1 MSSCDNSNI
10 KQNYIV
16 TNTNEF
22 DTLTAC
28 TGIWT
33 SNIYGCSPVTIQ
45 DPLRLNSVSNN
56 NILNR
61 LLVLDPVTKLVE
73 YRDAATLV
81 TGATTVVNF
90 TYNGENTF
98 IITRSDSVQFSA
110 TFNTVTGLT
119 VNGNLF
125 ITGTTEVV
133 GDVIPFSDGNSNVGT
148 PIKRFRDVNTL
159 SGTSTVWTSTVKVIT
174 PSLDLGL
181 DMGGNSRIINANNS
195 IIQNDTLLGGTY

>member
-33 SNIYGCSPVTIQ
+33 SNIYGCSPITVQ
-45 DPLRLNSVSNN
+45 DPLKLNVVSNN
-56 NILNR
+56 NTLNR
-61 LLVLDPVTKLVE
+61 LLVIDNTGLIE
-73 YRDAATLV
+73 YRDVNTIASS
-81 TGATTVVNF
+81 GETVNSYI
-90 TYNGENTF
+90 YNNQNTF
-98 IITRSDSVQFSA
+98 IIGRADGVQLSA

-125 ITGTTEVV
+125 ISGNTETSA
-133 GDVIPFSDGNSNVGT
+133 DLLTSSDGISDIGS
-148 PIKRFRDVNTL
+148 PIKRFRKINTL
-159 SGTSTVWTSTVKVIT
+159 SGTSTVWTSTNKVIT
-174 PSLDLGL
+174 PQIDLGL
-181 DMGGNSRIINANNS
+181 DVNNNSRVITANNS
-195 IIQNDTLLGGTY
+195 IIQNDILNGGTF

>member
-22 DTLTAC
+22 DTITAC

-98 IITRSDSVQFSA
+98 IITRSDSTQFSA

-133 GDVIPFSDGNSNVGT
+133 GDIIPLFDGNSNVGT

-181 DMGGNSRIINANNS
+181 DTNGDSRIINANNS
-195 IIQNDTLLGGTY
+195 IIQNDILLGGTY